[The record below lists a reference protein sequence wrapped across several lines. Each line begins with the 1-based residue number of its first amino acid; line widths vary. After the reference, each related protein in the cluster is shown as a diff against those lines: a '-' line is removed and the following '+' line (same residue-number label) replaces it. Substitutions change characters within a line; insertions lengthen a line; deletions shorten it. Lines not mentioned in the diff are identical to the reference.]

1 MTTIP
6 NPPTLG
12 ATFLNE
18 VTGVT
23 YEYDGEKWIVIKTP
37 GSEEAEQ
44 IGEDLAALTTRVSDG
59 ETIQETILQR
69 LDNAEVTKQYVDE
82 QDAKK
87 FDKTGGDVTGY
98 VYSKGDNSGYYL
110 GSEDG
115 SLLSKLIER
124 NPQESLFELRG
135 RTAFKL
141 TGFAP
146 GDNQAFPYIHLD
158 TEQVNGLQIHRLADP
173 AGGRDPIHRDYLQN
187 KLDSS
192 SFNGAARFKWTVDTN
207 KPESAVPAER
217 HASLIGGAKMNELTK
232 IRFSDTS
239 VSGHKLSFPHTTEPI
254 FSGTGSA
261 GPFLTAWY
269 YNTDTKTWT
278 WRGSSKISNLLYT
291 NNYIEATLSSTVGPQ
306 SFSNGSNYYFTI
318 GGFF

>member
-1 MTTIP
+1 MTIP
-6 NPPTLG
+6 TPPYNAGDEFT
-12 ATFLNE
+12 NDI
-18 VTGVT
+18 TGVT
-23 YEYDGEKWIVIKTP
+23 YKYNGSSWIAVS
-37 GSEEAEQ
+37 SEQDEA
-44 IGEDLAALTTRVSDG
+44 IEDLAGNLTDLTQRVADG

-69 LDNAEVTKQYVDE
+69 LDNAAVTKEYVDA

-87 FDKTGGDVTGY
+87 FDKTGGDVNGY

-115 SLLSKLIER
+115 SLLANFREKLS
-124 NPQESLFELRG
+124 QEATLELRG
-135 RTAFKL
+135 RTTFKL
-141 TGFAP
+141 NGYAP
-146 GDNQAFPYIHLD
+146 GDNQAFSYVHLD
-158 TEQVNGLQIHRLADP
+158 TNQSNGLQIHRLADP
-173 AGGRDPIHRDYLQN
+173 AGGRDPVHRDYLNN

-192 SFNGAARFKWTVDTN
+192 SFNGAARFKWNVDTN

-217 HASLIGGAKMNELTK
+217 HASLIGGSKMNELTK

-239 VSGHKLSFPHTTEPI
+239 VSGHKLSFPHSTEPI

-291 NNYIEATLSSTVGPQ
+291 NNYIEATLSSPVGPQ
-306 SFSNGSNYYFTI
+306 NFSNGSNYYFTI